1 MDGGLKMKNL
11 KITVNGTVYDV
22 KVEEVEE
29 NNNESIENNKN
40 FHEKPMDNN
49 VNSIENNEIKEIV
62 KAPISGSVVAV
73 NVQNGDSVKRG
84 DVLMVIEAMKMENE
98 IVSPIDAT
106 VLNVRVKK
114 GEMVES
120 EAPLVFL
127 S

>member
-11 KITVNGTVYDV
+11 KITVNGIVYDV

-40 FHEKPMDNN
+40 FHEKPMNKN

>member
-1 MDGGLKMKNL
+1 MKNL

-29 NNNESIENNKN
+29 NSNESIENNKN
-40 FHEKPMDNN
+40 FHKKPMDNN

>member
-1 MDGGLKMKNL
+1 
-11 KITVNGTVYDV
+11 
-22 KVEEVEE
+22 
-29 NNNESIENNKN
+29 
-40 FHEKPMDNN
+40 
-49 VNSIENNEIKEIV
+49 
-62 KAPISGSVVAV
+62 
-73 NVQNGDSVKRG
+73 
-84 DVLMVIEAMKMENE
+84 MVIEAMKMENE

>member
-1 MDGGLKMKNL
+1 MKNL

-29 NNNESIENNKN
+29 NSNESIENNKN
-40 FHEKPMDNN
+40 FHKKPMDNN

-98 IVSPIDAT
+98 IVAPQDGTVAT
-106 VLNVRVKK
+106 VECAV
-114 GEMVES
+114 GDSVETGKV
-120 EAPLVFL
+120 LV
-127 S
+127 SMN

>member
-73 NVQNGDSVKRG
+73 NVQNGDSVKKG

>member
-1 MDGGLKMKNL
+1 M
-11 KITVNGTVYDV
+11 
-22 KVEEVEE
+22 
-29 NNNESIENNKN
+29 NK
-40 FHEKPMDNN
+40 N

-73 NVQNGDSVKRG
+73 NVRNGDSVKRG

>member
-1 MDGGLKMKNL
+1 MKNL